1 MDLGLRDRVVLVSG
15 ASSGIG
21 AATARAFGGE
31 GARVAVTY
39 HRNRAGAEQT
49 AGQVREAG
57 GEATVVR
64 MDLADPAS
72 IHAAATQVADR
83 WGGIG
88 VLVGNA
94 FDVDAESWQPML
106 RTNLE
111 GVFHT
116 VDAVRPLM
124 DGHGWGRILFVSSSL
139 AEVGFGDPA
148 LAAAKAALYGLCR
161 ALARELGPAGI
172 LVNVV
177 MPGITTTESA
187 LTRIPEQLRA
197 QVAAM
202 SPSQRLSDPDDV
214 ANALLFLGS
223 PANGNITGQVLRVTG
238 GG

>member
-1 MDLGLRDRVVLVSG
+1 VSG

-21 AATARAFGGE
+21 AATARAYGGE

-49 AGQVREAG
+49 AANVREAG
-57 GEATVVR
+57 GEAMVVA
-64 MDLADPAS
+64 MDLADAPS
-72 IHAAATQVADR
+72 IHAATAQVARR
-83 WGGIG
+83 WGGID

-124 DGHGWGRILFVSSSL
+124 DGQGWGRILFVSSNL
-139 AEVGFGDPA
+139 VEVGFGDAA

-161 ALARELGPAGI
+161 TLARQLGPAGV

-177 MPGITTTESA
+177 MPGLTTTESA
-187 LTRIPEQLRA
+187 LTRIPDQLRS

-202 SPSQRLSDPDDV
+202 TPSQHLSTPDDV
-214 ANALLFLGS
+214 ANALVFLGS
-223 PANGNITGQVLRVTG
+223 PANGNITGQVLRITG
-238 GG
+238 G

>member
-1 MDLGLRDRVVLVSG
+1 MDLGLRDKIVLVSG

-21 AATARAFGGE
+21 AATARAYGGE

-49 AGQVREAG
+49 AAKVREAG
-57 GEATVVR
+57 GEAMVVA
-64 MDLADPAS
+64 MDLADAPS
-72 IHAAATQVADR
+72 IHAAAAQVARR
-83 WGGIG
+83 WGGID

-124 DGHGWGRILFVSSSL
+124 DGQGWGRILFVSSNL
-139 AEVGFGDPA
+139 VEVGFGDAA

-161 ALARELGPAGI
+161 TLARELGPAGV

-177 MPGITTTESA
+177 MPGLTTTESA
-187 LTRIPEQLRA
+187 LTRIPDQLRA

-202 SPSQRLSDPDDV
+202 TPSQHLSTPDDV
-214 ANALLFLGS
+214 ANALVFLGS
-223 PANGNITGQVLRVTG
+223 PANGNITGQVLRITG
-238 GG
+238 G